1 MRKTKQLDKKMKK
14 KFLKLFVAFAAVA
27 VVALGSY
34 KAKKTCQT
42 EIALD
47 KNLLMAENIEALA
60 TDESTKNKFR
70 NRCETTRDITIAKLD
85 IDGKYIGDSII
96 GYTHA
101 VVCEGIGQTPC
112 TPGCDTHMFNDTDY
126 ECTIEK

>member
-1 MRKTKQLDKKMKK
+1 MKK

-27 VVALGSY
+27 VVGLGSY

-60 TDESTKNKFR
+60 TD
-70 NRCETTRDITIAKLD
+70 
-85 IDGKYIGDSII
+85 
-96 GYTHA
+96 
-101 VVCEGIGQTPC
+101 
-112 TPGCDTHMFNDTDY
+112 
-126 ECTIEK
+126 

>member
-1 MRKTKQLDKKMKK
+1 MKK

-27 VVALGSY
+27 VVGLGSY

-70 NRCETTRDITIAKLD
+70 NRCETT
-85 IDGKYIGDSII
+85 
-96 GYTHA
+96 
-101 VVCEGIGQTPC
+101 
-112 TPGCDTHMFNDTDY
+112 
-126 ECTIEK
+126 